1 MPTNRCGLAGLF
13 VLASLGIAQPGLAQ
27 TMEAALARAYA
38 ANPTLNAERASLRVT
53 NENVPQALSGYR
65 PTIVASADI
74 GASITDAR
82 SPGLGSA
89 TSRLGPRG
97 AGVQIDQTIF
107 DGGRLASQ
115 VRAQKAA
122 TDGAFAAYKQSVLGA
137 LEDVENGMASLDS
150 ARRRKIEFATAY
162 EASNNAAIL
171 ARSQYQSGLIDFQ
184 TLSSSE
190 TTLLNARNSLAS
202 AQSDEILAIAQLYN
216 ALGGGWQNMDDRPH
230 EQ

>member
-1 MPTNRCGLAGLF
+1 ML
-13 VLASLGIAQPGLAQ
+13 SLEEAQ
-27 TMEAALARAYA
+27 
-38 ANPTLNAERASLRVT
+38 S
-53 NENVPQALSGYR
+53 
-65 PTIVASADI
+65 
-74 GASITDAR
+74 
-82 SPGLGSA
+82 
-89 TSRLGPRG
+89 
-97 AGVQIDQTIF
+97 
-107 DGGRLASQ
+107 
-115 VRAQKAA
+115 RAQDLVTAARKA
-122 TDGAFAAYKQSVLGA
+122 GADAADAIYACNASTTVAVRLGA